1 MPLDSRKYLAGAVIA
16 LILVGCYLVLF
27 RGGKAAS
34 SSEVPSNS
42 AKTNEGAEVGHSKTE
57 RLPETSMRKEP
68 QPKNTLQ
75 VARDGKLVL
84 FPVSQAAYNWKRE
97 GHGVEFTLACKAGEV
112 SGQDFPPK
120 VEVTIILDDEPKIEA
135 GAQWNKQ
142 PAYIDKDPLYN
153 LSNYYEWTHE
163 GFEDFS
169 VSIMEVGNNKMLCR
183 LTGYV
188 SLNRS
193 VDVPVLVSIVAE
205 FLRDESL
212 ARSVQ

>member
-1 MPLDSRKYLAGAVIA
+1 MNSRKYLAGAAIA
-16 LILVGCYLVLF
+16 LILVGCCMVLL
-27 RGGKAAS
+27 RSGKPSPSSQVPANQAKPSEGG
-34 SSEVPSNS
+34 ED
-42 AKTNEGAEVGHSKTE
+42 GLSKTE
-57 RLPETSMRKEP
+57 RHPETTMRKEP

-75 VARDGKLVL
+75 IERKGKLVL
-84 FPVSQAAYNWKRE
+84 FPVTRATYNWQRE
-97 GHGVEFTLACKAGEV
+97 GHGVEFTLACEAGDLL
-112 SGQDFPPK
+112 GQDFPPK
-120 VEVTIILDDEPKIEA
+120 VEVTIVLDKEPKIEA
-135 GAQWNKQ
+135 GAQWNRQ

-153 LSNYYEWTHE
+153 LSNYYEWAHE
-163 GFEDFS
+163 GFENFS
-169 VSIMEVGNNKMLCR
+169 ISILEAGNNKMLCR